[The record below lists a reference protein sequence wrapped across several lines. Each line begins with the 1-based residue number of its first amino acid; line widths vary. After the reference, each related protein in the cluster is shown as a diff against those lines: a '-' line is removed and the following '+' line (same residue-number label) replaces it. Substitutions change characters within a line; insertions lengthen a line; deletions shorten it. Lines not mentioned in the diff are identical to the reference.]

1 MSGSEQLYHG
11 GSGSV
16 DEVLFTREQARL
28 GLGLVLLSFCRIS
41 RESDRCV
48 KARDSE

>member
-16 DEVLFTREQARL
+16 DEVRFTRDRGRL

-41 RESDRCV
+41 LKNHRC
-48 KARDSE
+48 EGEGL